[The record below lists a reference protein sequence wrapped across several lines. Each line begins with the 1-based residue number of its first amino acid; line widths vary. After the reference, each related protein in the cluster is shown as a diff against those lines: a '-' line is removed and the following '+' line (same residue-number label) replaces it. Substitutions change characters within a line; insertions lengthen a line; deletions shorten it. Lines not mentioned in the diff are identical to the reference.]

1 MTWAFE
7 FEDQPTFAGFRTLA
21 TNGIDKPVLN
31 AFRMFGLLDGE
42 RLSVSSSGAVA
53 TDEMLQAGVR
63 GRPDIDAMAV
73 RHGQQL
79 SILVWN
85 YQDDDLPAPA
95 VPEWMCPTFP
105 QAPRWFWVEH
115 FRIDDTHSNAYTVW
129 KNMGSPEHPSADQQQ
144 LLEEAG
150 TVAALGI
157 AAMDHNSRVAEIDLN
172 FSLPRQGLSLIRI
185 AW

>member
-1 MTWAFE
+1 
-7 FEDQPTFAGFRTLA
+7 
-21 TNGIDKPVLN
+21 
-31 AFRMFGLLDGE
+31 
-42 RLSVSSSGAVA
+42 
-53 TDEMLQAGVR
+53 
-63 GRPDIDAMAV
+63 MAV

-95 VPEWMCPTFP
+95 VPVGVDVSNIP
-105 QAPRWFWVEH
+105 AGAKVVSVEH

-144 LLEEAG
+144 LEEAG
-150 TVAALGI
+150 QLQLLESPRWI
-157 AAMDHNSRVAEIDLN
+157 RVIDGRIDLN